1 LYVEVVQ
8 MQVSEFVLLGDYRN
22 SSRMHVERVFALG
35 LVLILAFLTASCG
48 TNAQAS
54 GNSPQS
60 LAISGSLPGGAVHQ
74 SYNAVLSVNGGTS
87 PYQFSI
93 GSGSLPPGL
102 TLNPATGSFTG
113 QPTSAGLYTFQV
125 VVKDSPRADSGTQ
138 SYLVQIGNG
147 GGGGVTVSVSPTS
160 ATLSSGG
167 TQQFA
172 ATVTGTANTAVTW
185 TASAGSVNAN
195 GLYTAPTVQSATQ
208 ATVTATSQADST
220 KSASAAVTINPSQGG
235 QPLQIAT
242 SGLPQGQ
249 QGEAYSAAFAATGGT
264 QPYSWSLTGG
274 SLPAGITLNA
284 NGDLS
289 GTPTATGTS
298 SFTVKVTDAAS
309 HSASGNFGVVVAS
322 SSGYDGPA
330 QLPLMSVPSSMADS
344 PAPGSVVSVKSGGDF
359 QAALNSVQ
367 CGQTIQLQAGAT
379 FNGTFN
385 LPAKGCNAQNW
396 IIIRTSSPD
405 SALPAEGQ
413 RVTPCYAGV
422 QSLPGRPSYSCQN
435 PNNVLAKIQNNNLGP
450 ITLADGANY
459 YRFVGLEITRPV
471 GSKNSAILISP
482 VGTSDHIIVDRSW
495 LHGQAQDETRDGIS
509 LSGGTYMAVIDS
521 YFSDFHCISKT
532 GSCTDS
538 HAVSGGVTTTQDG
551 PYLIQNNFLEAAGEA
566 VMMGGGA
573 ATLTPTDITVI
584 GNHFFKPMS
593 WMEGNSPFVGGPTGD
608 PFVVKNH
615 LELKN
620 AIRVL
625 IEANL
630 MEDSWGGFT
639 QKGHA
644 ILLTPKNQH
653 TRTGANVCPICQVTD
668 VTVRYTQISHAGGGI
683 VLATA
688 ISGDGGDGAPALAGT
703 RFSIHDIVMDDLS
716 KKYLGGGDGFEIA
729 NSWPSNPINTITIN
743 HTTVFPDTQSHAMSV
758 GNETGNPSMYGFVYT
773 NNLTL
778 TGRYPIW
785 NVFGGGKAGCATGV
799 PITSIQNCFTTN
811 TFQTNG
817 LISDPSQFG
826 PSKWPANN
834 LFPATPADVQFV
846 NYNNGN
852 GGNYQ
857 LQPTSPYKNAGSD
870 GKDLGA
876 DIVGLQ
882 AALAGVE

>member
-1 LYVEVVQ
+1 
-8 MQVSEFVLLGDYRN
+8 MAVSEFVRFGNHVPL
-22 SSRMHVERVFALG
+22 SRKGVERAFALVF
-35 LVLILAFLTASCG
+35 LLIISLLAVSCG
-48 TNAQAS
+48 TMQANS
-54 GNSPQS
+54 NSPQS
-60 LAISGSLPGGAVHQ
+60 LAIAGALPGGAVHQ
-74 SYNAVLSVNGGTS
+74 SYNAVLSVAGGNS

-93 GSGSLPPGL
+93 SSGSLPPGL
-102 TLNPATGSFTG
+102 ILNPTTGSFTG
-113 QPTSAGLYTFQV
+113 QPTSPGLYKFDV
-125 VVKDSPRADSGTQ
+125 MVKDSPRPDFGTQ
-138 SYLVQIGNG
+138 TFAVQIGSGGG
-147 GGGGVTVSVSPTS
+147 GGGGVSVSISPAS
-160 ATLSSGG
+160 ITLSPSG
-167 TQQFA
+167 TQQFTA
-172 ATVTGTANTAVTW
+172 NVTGTANTAVTW
-185 TASAGSVNAN
+185 TASLGSVNSS
-195 GLYTAPTVQSATQ
+195 GLYTAPVVQSQTQ
-208 ATVTATSQADST
+208 ATVTATSQADSS
-220 KSASAAVTINPSQGG
+220 KSASAVVTITTGQGG
-235 QPLQIAT
+235 QSPQITT

-249 QGEAYSAAFAATGGT
+249 QGESYSAAFTATGGT
-264 QPYSWSLTGG
+264 QPYSWSMTAG

-284 NGDLS
+284 NGYLS
-289 GTPTATGTS
+289 GTPTAVGNS
-298 SFTVKVTDAAS
+298 SFTVKVTDAANN
-309 HSASGNFGVVVAS
+309 SASGSFGIVVAS

-330 QLPLMSVPSSMADS
+330 QLPLATVPVSMADS
-344 PAPGSVVSVKSGGDF
+344 PAPGAVINVKAGGDF
-359 QAALNSVQ
+359 QAALNNAQ

-379 FNGTFN
+379 FDGTFS
-385 LPAKGCNAQNW
+385 LPAKGCNAQDW

-405 SALPAEGQ
+405 SALPPEGQ
-413 RVTPCYAGV
+413 RLTPCYAGV
-422 QSLPGRPSYSCQN
+422 ASLPGRPTYSCPN
-435 PNNVLAKIQNNNLGP
+435 PNNVLAKIENNNLGP

-459 YRFVGLEITRPV
+459 YRFVGLEITRPI

-482 VGTSDHIIVDRSW
+482 VGASDHIIVDRSW

-509 LSGGTYMAVIDS
+509 LSGGTNMAVIDS
-521 YFSDFHCISKT
+521 YFSDFHCISKS

-538 HAVSGGVTTTQDG
+538 HAISGGVTTTQDG

-593 WMEGNSPFVGGPTGD
+593 WMKGNNPFVGGPTGD

-630 MEDSWGGFT
+630 MENSWGGFT
-639 QKGHA
+639 QKGHG
-644 ILLTPKNQH
+644 ILFTPKNQH
-653 TRTGANVCPICQVTD
+653 TRNGDNVCPVCQVTD

-729 NSWPSNPINTITIN
+729 NSWPTNPINTITIN
-743 HTTVFPDTQSHAMSV
+743 HTTVFPDAQSHAMSV
-758 GNETGNPSMYGFVYT
+758 GNETGNPSMYGLVYT

-785 NVFGGGKAGCATGV
+785 NVFGGGKSGCATGV
-799 PITSIQNCFTTN
+799 PISSIQDCFTTN

-817 LISDPSQFG
+817 LIASPPHFG
-826 PSKWPANN
+826 PSTWPANN
-834 LFPATPADVQFV
+834 LFPASPADVQFV

-857 LQPTSPYKNAGSD
+857 LLSTSPYHNAGTD

>member
-1 LYVEVVQ
+1 
-8 MQVSEFVLLGDYRN
+8 MAVSEFVLLGTHQPPVRTY
-22 SSRMHVERVFALG
+22 VERASALVFL
-35 LVLILAFLTASCG
+35 LIISLLTASCG
-48 TNAQAS
+48 TTAQANS
-54 GNSPQS
+54 NSPQS
-60 LAISGSLPGGAVHQ
+60 LAVAGSLPGGALRQ
-74 SYNAVLSVNGGTS
+74 PYNAVLSVSGGNS
-87 PYQFSI
+87 PYQFSVS
-93 GSGSLPPGL
+93 SGSLPPGL

-113 QPTSAGLYTFQV
+113 QPTSSGLFQFEV
-125 VVKDSPRADSGTQ
+125 TVKDNPRPDSGKQTFA
-138 SYLVQIGNG
+138 VQIGPGGNG
-147 GGGGVTVSVSPTS
+147 GVAVSVAPGSV
-160 ATLSSGG
+160 TLSPSG
-167 TQQFA
+167 TQQFT

-185 TASAGSVNAN
+185 TASTGSVNS
-195 GLYTAPTVQSATQ
+195 GGIYTAPAVQSQTL

-220 KSASAAVTINPSQGG
+220 KSASASVTITPSQGG
-235 QPLQIAT
+235 QSPQITT

-249 QGEAYSAAFAATGGT
+249 QGESYSAAFTATGGT
-264 QPYSWSLTGG
+264 QPYSWSLTSGT
-274 SLPAGITLNA
+274 LPAGVTLNA

-289 GTPTATGTS
+289 GTPTAVGNST
-298 SFTVKVTDAAS
+298 FTVKVTDAANN
-309 HSASGNFGVVVAS
+309 SASGSFGVVIAS

-330 QLPLMSVPSSMADS
+330 QLPLATVPSSMADS
-344 PAPGSVVSVKSGGDF
+344 PAPGAVINVKAGADF
-359 QAALNSVQ
+359 QAAVNSAQ

-379 FNGTFN
+379 FDGTFS

-422 QSLPGRPSYSCQN
+422 ASLPGRPAYNCSN
-435 PNNVLAKIQNNNLGP
+435 PSNVLARIENNNLGP

-459 YRFVGLEITRPV
+459 YRFIGLEITRPV
-471 GSKNSAILISP
+471 ASKNSAILISP
-482 VGTSDHIIVDRSW
+482 VGTSDHIIVDRCW
-495 LHGQAQDETRDGIS
+495 LHGQAQDETRDGVS
-509 LSGGTYMAVIDS
+509 LSGGTYMAVINS
-521 YFSDFHCISKT
+521 YLTDFHCIAKS

-538 HAVSGGVTTTQDG
+538 HAISGGVTTTQDG

-566 VMMGGGA
+566 VMMGGGG

-584 GNHFFKPMS
+584 GNHFFKPWQ
-593 WMEGNSPFVGGPTGD
+593 WMEGNTPFVGGPTGD
-608 PFVVKNH
+608 PFIVKNH

-653 TRTGANVCPICQVTD
+653 TRKGDNICPICQVTD

-688 ISGDGGDGAPALAGT
+688 ISGDGGDGAPALAGA
-703 RFSIHDIVMDDLS
+703 RFSIHDVVMDDLN
-716 KKYLGGGDGFEIA
+716 KKYLGGGDGFMIA
-729 NSWPSNPINTITIN
+729 NSWPTNPINTITIN
-743 HTTVFPDTQSHAMSV
+743 HTTVFPDTESHAMSM
-758 GNETGNPSMYGFVYT
+758 GNEAGNPSMYGLVYT

-799 PITSIQNCFTTN
+799 PITSIQDCFTTN

-817 LISDPSQFG
+817 LIASPPHFG
-826 PSKWPANN
+826 PSTWPAHN

-857 LQPTSPYKNAGSD
+857 LLSTSPYHNAGTD

>member
-1 LYVEVVQ
+1 
-8 MQVSEFVLLGDYRN
+8 
-22 SSRMHVERVFALG
+22 MHVERVFALG

-48 TNAQAS
+48 TTAQAN
-54 GNSPQS
+54 GSPQS

-113 QPTSAGLYTFQV
+113 QPTSTGLYQFQV
-125 VVKDSPRADSGTQ
+125 MVKDSPRPDFGTQ
-138 SYLVQIGNG
+138 SYVVQIGA
-147 GGGGVTVSVSPTS
+147 GGGVSVSVSPAS
-160 ATLSSGG
+160 VTLTSGG
-167 TQQFA
+167 TQQFTA
-172 ATVTGTANTAVTW
+172 NVTGTANTAVTW
-185 TASAGSVNAN
+185 TASAGSVSAN
-195 GLYTAPTVQSATQ
+195 GLYTAPTVQSTTQ
-208 ATVTATSQADST
+208 ATVTATSQADPT
-220 KSASAAVTINPSQGG
+220 KSAGSAVTIKPQGG
-235 QPLQIAT
+235 QSLQITT

-264 QPYSWSLTGG
+264 QPYSWSVTGG
-274 SLPAGITLNA
+274 TLPAGITLNA

-289 GTPTATGTS
+289 GTPTAAGTS
-298 SFTVKVTDAAS
+298 SFTVTVTDAAS
-309 HSASGNFGVVVAS
+309 HSASANFGVVVAS
-322 SSGYDGPA
+322 SNGYDGPA
-330 QLPLMSVPSSMADS
+330 QLPLMTVPSSMADS
-344 PAPGSVVSVKSGGDF
+344 PTPGAVVNLKAGADF

-379 FNGTFN
+379 FNGSFN

-396 IIIRTSSPD
+396 IVIRTSSPD

-422 QSLPGRPSYSCQN
+422 QSLPGRPAYSCKN
-435 PNNVLAKIQNNNLGP
+435 PANVLAKIQNDKLGP
-450 ITLADGANY
+450 IVLADGANF
-459 YRFVGLEITRPV
+459 YRFVGLEITRPS
-471 GSKNSAILISP
+471 GSKYSAVLI
-482 VGTSDHIIVDRSW
+482 GLAGRADHIIVDRSW
-495 LHGQAQDETRDGIS
+495 LHGQAQDETRDGFS
-509 LSGGTYMAVIDS
+509 MAGGTNIAVIDS
-521 YFSDFHCISKT
+521 YFNDFHCISHS

-538 HAVSGGVTTTQDG
+538 HAVSGGVSDTQDG

-566 VMMGGGA
+566 VMMGGGG
-573 ATLTPTDITVI
+573 ATMTPTDITIV
-584 GNHFFKPMS
+584 GNHLFKPWS

-608 PFVVKNH
+608 PFIVKNH

-620 AIRVL
+620 AARVL
-625 IEANL
+625 IEGNL
-630 MEDSWGGFT
+630 MENVWGGFT
-639 QKGHA
+639 QKGHG
-644 ILLTPKNQH
+644 ILFTPKNQH
-653 TRTGANVCPICQVTD
+653 TRSGENVCPVCQVTD

-683 VLATA
+683 VIATV

-703 RFSIHDIVMDDLS
+703 RFSIHDVVIDDLS
-716 KKYLGGGDGFEIA
+716 KKYKGGGNGIEIA

-743 HTTVFPDTQSHAMSV
+743 HVTVFPDVESHAMSI
-758 GNETGNPSMYGFVYT
+758 GNGDGNPPMYGLVYT

-778 TGRYPIW
+778 TGQYPVW
-785 NVFGGGKAGCATGV
+785 NVFGGGKTGCASGDV
-799 PITSIQNCFTTN
+799 PITTIQNCFTTS
-811 TFQTNG
+811 TFQSNG
-817 LISDPSQFG
+817 LIASPSHFP
-826 PSKWPANN
+826 PSKWPPNN
-834 LFPATPADVQFV
+834 FFPSTPADVQFV

-857 LQPTSPYKNAGSD
+857 LLSTSPYKNAGTD